1 MFIEEEI
8 EEILLKLEKSSVPI
22 KKDFLAFYDQSF
34 KYLEKQFDFSDNYLY
49 KIQILSQYIA
59 LLCVYQI

>member
-1 MFIEEEI
+1 VVSHISNNSSSNNMFIEEEI
-8 EEILLKLEKSSVPI
+8 EEILLELDEKSSVPI

-49 KIQILSQYIA
+49 KI
-59 LLCVYQI
+59 